1 MIDAP
6 LLNFYKSRTDV
17 SEAAW
22 KTERAGYLPKLDL
35 GYSLQSVDG
44 RSGFHGWEAGIS
56 VPLLFFSQSGRTKA
70 ARINVEIAGQ
80 QYRQKELE
88 LNAKYSGMLSRYESM
103 LDLLRYYKNEAL
115 PLAEEQIGAAYLGYR
130 LGNIDY
136 IQFIQ
141 NMESAI
147 KTRQEYLIHLEDYYN
162 LKEQLHYICRKLI
175 LNLIAMKLKIV
186 IAFMS
191 LALLSSCKNANT
203 EAEHEEQEH
212 HGTEGVV
219 LLNEKQ
225 EEALDLKLGPFQMR
239 NLTTVVKTNGQLKVP
254 PSGRAEVTAIIG
266 GNVKEIKVF
275 EGDKVK
281 KGQSP
286 GCT

>member
-1 MIDAP
+1 MVNIRQSVSEYKAALTTLNQYLIFPSGYNIDVDGDQTEDVENFSDLMPSDSLIDAP
-6 LLNFYKSRTDV
+6 LLNLYKSRTNV

-35 GYSLQSVDG
+35 GYSLQSIDG

-80 QYRQKELE
+80 QYQQKELE

-147 KTRQEYLIHLEDYYN
+147 KTRQEYLIHLEDYYS
-162 LKEQLHYICRKLI
+162 LKEQLHYI
-175 LNLIAMKLKIV
+175 A
-186 IAFMS
+186 
-191 LALLSSCKNANT
+191 
-203 EAEHEEQEH
+203 
-212 HGTEGVV
+212 
-219 LLNEKQ
+219 
-225 EEALDLKLGPFQMR
+225 
-239 NLTTVVKTNGQLKVP
+239 
-254 PSGRAEVTAIIG
+254 
-266 GNVKEIKVF
+266 GN
-275 EGDKVK
+275 
-281 KGQSP
+281 
-286 GCT
+286 